1 MSALITNEMVDLAA
15 REARAWGVVSKHGE
29 WTDSEAQQQCAR
41 DMLTAAEWI
50 TQRRTA
56 LDLLS
61 AYEGLREMAGDLT
74 AAVAV
79 GSLGIRGADITAAED
94 DARTSLPRALDALE
108 AVLEVVRL
116 HRREPATDGSVDEYD
131 YVGELADEF
140 ERAIE
145 SALEG
150 KP

>member
-1 MSALITNEMVDLAA
+1 MS
-15 REARAWGVVSKHGE
+15 
-29 WTDSEAQQQCAR
+29 
-41 DMLTAAEWI
+41 AAEWI
-50 TQRRTA
+50 AKRRTA
-56 LDLLS
+56 LGLLS

-79 GSLGIRGADITAAED
+79 GTLGIRGADITAAEE
-94 DARTSLPRALDALE
+94 DARTSLPAALDALE

-145 SALEG
+145 TALRGES
-150 KP
+150 